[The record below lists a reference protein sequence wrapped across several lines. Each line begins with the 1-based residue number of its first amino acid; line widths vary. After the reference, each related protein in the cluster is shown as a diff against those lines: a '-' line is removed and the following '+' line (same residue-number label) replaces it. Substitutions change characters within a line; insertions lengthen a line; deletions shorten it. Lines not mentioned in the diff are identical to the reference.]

1 MARREMSIV
10 VLCDATLKTLKWQGA
25 EFLSSPGG
33 KLG

>member
-1 MARREMSIV
+1 MARREMGL
-10 VLCDATLKTLKWQGA
+10 LCDATLKTLKWQGA